1 MENKP
6 VFESFDQ
13 FVQFIYEANLNEAN
27 LNEDLTATFGDIKTL
42 LASLGLGSEGQKALA
57 RVESTVMEAKGM
69 VRPAITVGVIKDGKA
84 TNVMGTRMNNL
95 IGYFKK
101 KKADVSVDDFVT
113 KIEYDNVIGGK
124 VVTNDGKRRSL
135 VGLLA
140 DVNYYNAYNK
150 NNGWDKP
157 KVTKNMQWE
166 EAAPEGKVSKV
177 TFGIFGKNTKKEG
190 YLNGSGLMDQIVLD
204 NNEGQLSFR
213 VYVPGGNISPVQY
226 DRFRKEDVS
235 AVKLGKRDAT
245 SKDFQIFFVF
255 YYVAKFSPNGGAPY
269 EITKV
274 TPIEIVKS
282 TTEEVFTPIVLA
294 SDALFD
300 LDKSVLKPAGE
311 DVIKIAMNGL
321 VSASDLEVTGFASQE
336 GTADRN
342 KTLCEERGKV
352 VADFITKNY
361 PSLGA
366 VKVTPFD
373 AGKQI
378 QPANGDEKERPQ
390 WRKVTINGKGT
401 RIGSVP
407 TTLKEIVYK
416 PVDNRLKADKI
427 VIEQL
432 MISVNV
438 GRPQLA

>member
-6 VFESFDQ
+6 VFESFDE
-13 FVQFIYEANLNEAN
+13 FVQFVYEANLNEG
-27 LNEDLTATFGDIKTL
+27 ATFGDIKTL
-42 LASLGLGSEGQKALA
+42 LASLGLDSEGQKALA

-69 VRPAITVGVIKDGKA
+69 VQPAITIGFIRDGRA
-84 TNVMGTRMNNL
+84 TDVMGNSMNNL

-101 KKADVSVDDFVT
+101 KKADVKVDDSIT
-113 KIEYDNVIGGK
+113 RIEYDNVVGGK

-157 KVTKNMQWE
+157 KVSKNMKWE
-166 EAAPEGKVSKV
+166 EAAPEGMVSKV
-177 TFGIFGKNTKKEG
+177 TFGIFGKNAKKEG
-190 YLNGSGLMDQIVLD
+190 YLNGTGLTDQIVLD

-213 VYVPGGNISPVQY
+213 VYVPGGNILPVAY
-226 DRFRKEDVS
+226 DGFDTDSVN
-235 AVKLGKRDAT
+235 ADKLGKRDAA
-245 SKDFQIFFVF
+245 SELEIFFAF
-255 YYVAKFSPNGGAPY
+255 YYVAKFTPNGGVPY

-274 TPIEIVKS
+274 TPIEILKS
-282 TTEEVFTPIVLA
+282 TTEEVFTPIVLDA
-294 SDALFD
+294 NALFD
-300 LDKSVLKPAGE
+300 VDKSVLKAGAE
-311 DVIKIAMNGL
+311 NLIKIAMNGL

-352 VADFITKNY
+352 VADFIAKNY

-373 AGKQI
+373 AAKQI
-378 QPANGDEKERPQ
+378 QPANGAEKERPN

-401 RIGSVP
+401 RVGSVP
-407 TTLKEIVYK
+407 TTVKEIVYK
-416 PVDNRLKADKI
+416 PVDNKLNADKI
-427 VIEQL
+427 EIGQL
-432 MISVNV
+432 LIRVNV
-438 GRPQLA
+438 GQPQLA

>member
-13 FVQFIYEANLNEAN
+13 FVQFVYEANLNEG
-27 LNEDLTATFGDIKTL
+27 LTATFGDIKTL
-42 LASLGLGSEGQKALA
+42 LSSLGLNEEGQKALA

-69 VRPAITVGVIKDGKA
+69 ARPAITVGVIKEGRA
-84 TNVMGTRMNNL
+84 TDVMGTRMNNL

-101 KKADVSVDDFVT
+101 KKADVEVDDSVT

-150 NNGWDKP
+150 NNSWDKP

-166 EAAPEGKVSKV
+166 EAAPKGKVSKV
-177 TFGIFGKNTKKEG
+177 TFGIFGKNAKKEG

-213 VYVPGGNISPVQY
+213 VYVPGGNILPVAY
-226 DRFRKEDVS
+226 DRFREEEVS

-245 SKDFQIFFVF
+245 SRFSIFFAF
-255 YYVAKFSPNGGAPY
+255 YYVAKFTPNGGASY

-282 TTEEVFTPIVLA
+282 TTEEVFTPIVLD
-294 SDALFD
+294 SNALFD
-300 LDKSVLKPAGE
+300 LNKSVLKPAGE

-352 VADFITKNY
+352 VADFIAKNY

-378 QPANGDEKERPQ
+378 QPANGAEKERPQ

-416 PVDNRLKADKI
+416 PVDNKLKADKI
-427 VIEQL
+427 EIGQL